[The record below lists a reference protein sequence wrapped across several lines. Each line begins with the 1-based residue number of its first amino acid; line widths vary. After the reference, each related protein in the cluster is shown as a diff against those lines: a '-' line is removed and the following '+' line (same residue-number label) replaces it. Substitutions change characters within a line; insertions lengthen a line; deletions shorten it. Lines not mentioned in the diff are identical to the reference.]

1 MKYFLLQIKQTI
13 WLLPSL
19 YCLFA
24 SLLAFGVIYLDT
36 VHGEAVT
43 QTIPPLFLISVDLAQ
58 TILGTI
64 AAALLTMITITFSTI
79 MVVLTT
85 YSSQFSPRTLSDFIT
100 NKVTMRVLGVYMG
113 GIMYS
118 ILTLL
123 FMREDLKH
131 EVIAGP
137 IGVLIAI
144 ICLAFFAYF
153 IHHVANS
160 IQVSNLINKV
170 TTSTLKAMEHRL
182 TPNKDEVIKITW
194 DKPSLP
200 QSANRFEVKSDTLGY
215 IQLHETHRL
224 LETALDKKLVF
235 ELTKPVGAFVKPGDT
250 LMIIYYQNHGS
261 HPKLDFRKYIKIGN
275 DRTMFQDVEF
285 GIRKIVEVTLR
296 AISPG
301 INDPNTAV
309 DCILHLG
316 KLLAEVS
323 KYDGSYLNYYHDG
336 EIKVTTMQTP
346 FKDILYGAFF
356 QICHY
361 GREDISI
368 LLAMYD
374 ALITIVEEGDPSVE
388 EVVRQFSEY
397 INANF
402 NKEAIHE
409 MDMPYLNRKKERLG
423 Y

>member
-1 MKYFLLQIKQTI
+1 MKNYLLQFKQTI
-13 WLLPSL
+13 WLIPSV
-19 YCLFA
+19 YCLLATF
-24 SLLAFGVIYLDT
+24 LAFGVIYLDT

-43 QTIPPLFLISVDLAQ
+43 KTIPPLFLISVDLAQ

-123 FMREDLKH
+123 FMRENLTH

-144 ICLAFFAYF
+144 TCLAFFAYF

-160 IQVSNLINKV
+160 IQVSNLINEV
-170 TTSTLKAMEHRL
+170 TTSALSTLEDRL
-182 TPNKDEVIKITW
+182 TPKKGEMIKITW

-200 QSANRFEVKSDTLGY
+200 QSANRLEVKNDTLGY
-215 IQLHETHRL
+215 IQLCETDRFF
-224 LETALDKKLVF
+224 EMALDQNFVF
-235 ELTKPVGAFVKPGDT
+235 ELTKPVGTFVKPGET
-250 LMIIYYQNHGS
+250 LMNIYYDGLQ
-261 HPKLDFRKYIKIGN
+261 PKLDFKKYIKIGN
-275 DRTMFQDVEF
+275 NRTMFQDVEF

-301 INDPNTAV
+301 INDPNTAI
-309 DCILHLG
+309 DCIFHLG
-316 KLLAEVS
+316 IILAEVS
-323 KYDGSYLNYYHDG
+323 KHDGNYFNYYHEG
-336 EIKVTTMQTP
+336 EAKVTTMQTP
-346 FKDILYGAFF
+346 FKDILYGAFY

-374 ALITIVEEGDPSVE
+374 ALITIVEEGAPSVRKNVWE
-388 EVVRQFSEY
+388 FSEY

-402 NKEAIHE
+402 YKGAIHE
-409 MDMPYLNRKKERLG
+409 MDFPYLHKKKEQLRW
-423 Y
+423 

>member
-1 MKYFLLQIKQTI
+1 MKNFLLQIKQTI
-13 WLLPSL
+13 WLMPSL
-19 YCLFA
+19 YCLMA
-24 SLLAFGVIYLDT
+24 TILAFGIIYVDT
-36 VHGEAVT
+36 IHGKAVT
-43 QTIPPLFLISVDLAQ
+43 ETIPALFLISVDLAQ

-100 NKVTMRVLGVYMG
+100 NKVTIRVLGVYMG

-123 FMREDLKH
+123 FMREDLTH

-137 IGVLIAI
+137 IGVLLAI
-144 ICLAFFAYF
+144 VCLAFFAYF
-153 IHHVANS
+153 IHHVAKS
-160 IQVSNLINKV
+160 IQVNNLVNEV
-170 TTSTLKAMEHRL
+170 TTSTLKALEDRL
-182 TPNKDEVIKITW
+182 TPKKGEMIKITW

-200 QSANRFEVKSDTLGY
+200 QHANQLKVKNDTLGY
-215 IQLHETHRL
+215 IQLCETHRL
-224 LETALDKKLVF
+224 LETALDKSFVF
-235 ELTKPVGAFVKPGDT
+235 ELLKPVGSFVKPGDT
-250 LMIIYYQNHGS
+250 LLIIYYQGVQ
-261 HPKLDFRKYIKIGN
+261 PKLDIKKYIKIGN

-296 AISPG
+296 AVSPG
-301 INDPNTAV
+301 INDPNTAI
-309 DCILHLG
+309 DCIFHLG

-323 KYDGSYLNYYHDG
+323 KYDGRYLNYYHEG
-336 EIKVTTMQTP
+336 EVKVTTVQTP
-346 FKDILYGAFF
+346 FNDILYGAFY

-374 ALITIVEEGDPSVE
+374 ALITIVEEGAPCSREKVLE
-388 EVVRQFSEY
+388 FSEY

-402 NKEAIHE
+402 DKDSIHE
-409 MDMPYLNRKKERLG
+409 LDESYLNKKKERLHQ
-423 Y
+423 

>member
-1 MKYFLLQIKQTI
+1 MRNFLLQFKQTI
-13 WLLPSL
+13 WLIPSV
-19 YCLFA
+19 YCLLATF
-24 SLLAFGVIYLDT
+24 LAFGVIYLDT

-43 QTIPPLFLISVDLAQ
+43 KTVPALFLISVDLAQ

-85 YSSQFSPRTLSDFIT
+85 YSSQFSPRTLSDFIS

-123 FMREDLKH
+123 FMRENLTH
-131 EVIAGP
+131 EVIAAP

-160 IQVSNLINKV
+160 IQVGNLINEV
-170 TTSTLKAMEHRL
+170 TTSALNALEDRR
-182 TPNKDEVIKITW
+182 TPKKGEVIKITW
-194 DKPSLP
+194 DKPTLP
-200 QSANRFEVKSDTLGY
+200 QSANQFEVKSDTLGY
-215 IQLHETHRL
+215 IQLYETERFL
-224 LETALDKKLVF
+224 KLAMVQNVVF
-235 ELTKPVGAFVKPGDT
+235 ELTKPVGAFVKPGET
-250 LMIIYYQNHGS
+250 LMVIYHEELQPN
-261 HPKLDFRKYIKIGN
+261 LDFKKYIKIGN
-275 DRTMFQDVEF
+275 NRTMFQDVEF

-301 INDPNTAV
+301 INDPNTAT

-316 KLLAEVS
+316 MILAEIS
-323 KYDGSYLNYYHDG
+323 KDDGCHLNYYLEG
-336 EIKVTTMQTP
+336 EIKVTTMQAP
-346 FKDILYGAFF
+346 FKDILYGAFY
-356 QICHY
+356 QVCHY

-368 LLAMYD
+368 LLAIYD
-374 ALITIVEEGDPSVE
+374 ALITIVEEGAPSVRKYVWE
-388 EVVRQFSEY
+388 ISEY
-397 INANF
+397 IYANF
-402 NKEAIHE
+402 HKGAIHE
-409 MDMPYLNRKKERLG
+409 MDLPYLNKKKERLRQ
-423 Y
+423 